1 MNNKDN
7 NSTTPS
13 PDGNVDA
20 AAGKPDSVDTS
31 RRRFTKAG
39 LAGSGVILSI
49 SSRSA
54 LGGWGTCT
62 GSEMMSGNMSR
73 QGTPNPC
80 GCSPGY
86 WGQHLTEW
94 NNLISQRL
102 IATTYKPEADFDTV
116 FGLANLPNGMFNP
129 DAQLQYVAQRGT
141 HLTIALPSA
150 CDPTKDNSDFLG
162 TARTA
167 TFHAVAALLN
177 ASVYGSRYPA
187 PYQSPGAVINAFSIA
202 ASSAYASC
210 NKQPFENF
218 INAVDVYGS
227 QSTWCFGSQG

>member
-7 NSTTPS
+7 NSTTS
-13 PDGNVDA
+13 SADGNVDV
-20 AAGKPDSVDTS
+20 AAGTPGSVDTS
-31 RRRFTKAG
+31 RRRFTKVG

-86 WGQHLTEW
+86 WGNHIPEW
-94 NNLISQRL
+94 NKLITQGL
-102 IATTYKPEADFDTV
+102 INNIYKPDAYFDAV
-116 FGLANLPNGMFNP
+116 FGLGSLSMFTP
-129 DAQLQYVAQRGT
+129 DAQLQYVAQRGYS
-141 HLTIALPSA
+141 LTIALPGA
-150 CDPTKDNSDFLG
+150 CDPTKNNNDFLG

-167 TFHAVAALLN
+167 TFQAVAALLN
-177 ASVYGSRYPA
+177 ASVYGSRYPT
-187 PYQSPGAVINAFSIA
+187 PYQSPSAVISAFASA
-202 ASSAYASC
+202 ANTAYATC
-210 NKQPFENF
+210 NKQAFDNF
-218 INAVDVYGS
+218 ITVVDVYGS
-227 QSTWCFGSQG
+227 QSTWCFGSQH